1 MKTVV
6 VVGNGPSLNETPL
19 EELQDAGHTMIGVN
33 RIHLLYPT
41 RDWLPD
47 HWVIMDRSLS
57 SVTDADITLHLGK
70 GYPCWV
76 REDLCVHKGFYTHP
90 RLRIV
95 RMCTHIDLDHD
106 STDAWHFDDP
116 DIPICMQGGSVPSA
130 VQIAIRYLEAERIVA
145 VGCDMG
151 LKPNQDNHFIHGY
164 IDTDFMTPH
173 RAIMAEGNLKHA
185 WTTALKECEY
195 RGIELLNATI
205 GGQLNVLPR
214 IEVHSLT

>member
-6 VVGNGPSLNETPL
+6 VVGNGPSLNQTPL
-19 EELQDAGHTMIGVN
+19 EALQDAGHTMIGVN
-33 RIHLLYPT
+33 RVHLCYPT

-47 HWVIMDRSLS
+47 HYVIMDRSLS
-57 SVTDADITLHLGK
+57 SSADADIQLHLSK

-76 REDLCVHKGFYTHP
+76 REDLCVRKGFYTHP

-106 STDAWHFDDP
+106 STDQWHTFDEE
-116 DIPICMQGGSVPSA
+116 IPICMQAGSVPSA
-130 VQIAIRYLEAERIVA
+130 VQIAVQYLGAERIVA

-151 LKPNQDNHFIHGY
+151 FRSNQENHFIKGY
-164 IDTDFMTPH
+164 IDTDFLTPH

-185 WTTALKECEY
+185 WGTALKECSA
-195 RGIELLNATI
+195 RGIELLNGTI
-205 GGQLNVLPR
+205 GGVLEVLPR
-214 IEVHSLT
+214 IDIAKLT